1 MSKYK
6 MIVSDLDGTLLRDIT
21 NVSEENYEA
30 IKKLDEMGI
39 TFVFATGRSCKE
51 VPQRLRE
58 FKSVKYQ
65 INSNGASV
73 RNSEGEVIDSALIS
87 PEKYRQA
94 LEILRE
100 YKCHR
105 AVHIDG
111 RACVDSAQIGDEIVD
126 EFHVPPLYLDI
137 FRRLTDKI
145 ENLEEYALD
154 NREVEFICCF
164 FASDEELFECKDRLM
179 ELGGLSVTSSAK
191 FNLEVVAEGAL
202 KGDAVTRLANK
213 LGIKKEEI
221 IAVGDSRNDISLL
234 EVAGMPLAVEN
245 ANDALKKCAK
255 KVICNHKDHIA
266 KYILENIV

>member
-6 MIVSDLDGTLLRDIT
+6 MIVSDLDGTLLRDLT
-21 NVSEENYEA
+21 SVSEENYEA

-39 TFVFATGRSCKE
+39 TFVFATGRSYKE

-73 RNSEGEVIDSALIS
+73 RDSEGKVIDSALIS
-87 PEKYRQA
+87 PQKYKQTV
-94 LEILRE
+94 EILNE

-105 AVHIDG
+105 GVHIDG
-111 RACVDSAQIGDEIVD
+111 RACVDPSNIGDDIIEEFNVFPMHLGIYREIA
-126 EFHVPPLYLDI
+126 
-137 FRRLTDKI
+137 DKV

-154 NREVEFICCF
+154 NKEVEFICCF

-179 ELGGLSVTSSAK
+179 ALGGLSVTSSAK
-191 FNLEVVAEGAL
+191 FNLEVVADGAL
-202 KGDAVTRLANK
+202 KGDAITRLANK

-234 EVAGMPLAVEN
+234 EASGMPLAVEN
-245 ANDALKKCAK
+245 ANDALKKRAK
-255 KVICNHKDHIA
+255 KVICSNKDHIA